1 MSHTI
6 IVCGLTEWEM
16 EMMKDK
22 GKCRACMYND
32 SYFDREEHVIFCG
45 KTHQRLKTEKTN
57 CPDWLLDTRGFVYE
71 C

>member
-16 EMMKDK
+16 EMMEDK

-32 SYFDREEHVIFCG
+32 SYFDREEHVIFCS
-45 KTHQRLKTEKTN
+45 KRNERLEKEETD
-57 CPDWLLDTRGFVYE
+57 CQDWLIDTR
-71 C
+71 

>member
-1 MSHTI
+1 MNSTL

-32 SYFDREEHVIFCG
+32 SFYNRDGLTRFCSKRNERLEEEETDC
-45 KTHQRLKTEKTN
+45 Q
-57 CPDWLLDTRGFVYE
+57 DWLIDTR
-71 C
+71 